1 MRIFVLILF
10 FLTALFAKKIDAW
23 YKVKFSIFGT
33 VANVHASLQTDRQKY
48 KIIIEAKTVGI
59 AKAFSHHRIERYVSE
74 GIVQNGLFVPKI
86 FYRVKETSKR
96 KDVKRYIFDYA
107 DKKII
112 CKSEKNKYGVFHTK
126 NEEPLP
132 FFVKNDVLSLYFN
145 LKKYLTPQKR
155 RYIFYAVGGSEKD
168 GRIDVE
174 ILEGKKQKQIKK
186 LLKSDGLYLAVTLH
200 QKIFASKEGRVY
212 VVLDR
217 DGIAKKGLLK
227 DVILFGDIVGELVKE
242 VRE

>member
-1 MRIFVLILF
+1 MRIFVMLLTLCTFILAGK
-10 FLTALFAKKIDAW
+10 LEAW
-23 YKVKFSIFGT
+23 YVVKFSIFGT
-33 VANVHASLQTDRQKY
+33 VAKVYASMKTDAQKY
-48 KIIIEAKTVGI
+48 RITIEAKTVGL
-59 AKAFSHHRIERYVSE
+59 AKALSHHRVERYVSE
-74 GIVQNGLFVPKI
+74 GVIEDGILKPKI
-86 FYRVKETSKR
+86 FYREKITSRR
-96 KDVKRYIFDYA
+96 KDVKRYIFDYL

-112 CKSEKNKYGVFHTK
+112 CESEKNKYGVFHTK
-126 NEEPLP
+126 NREPLP
-132 FFVKNDVLSLYFN
+132 YFASNDVLTLFFN
-145 LKKYLTPQKR
+145 LKKYLTSQKR

-174 ILEGKKQKQIKK
+174 ILDGKKLQKIKR
-186 LLKSDGLYLAVTLH
+186 LLKTDGLYLAVTLH
-200 QKIFASKEGRVY
+200 QKIFASKEGRLY